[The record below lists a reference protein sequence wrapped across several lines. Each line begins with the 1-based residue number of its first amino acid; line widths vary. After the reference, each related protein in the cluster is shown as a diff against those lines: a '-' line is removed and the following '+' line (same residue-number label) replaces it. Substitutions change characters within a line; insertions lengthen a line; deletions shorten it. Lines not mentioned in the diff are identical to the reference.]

1 MAQVNRV
8 GEPRAALPTLLSAPA
23 SYAYRDGRP
32 GLVWDTQVQQLVEP
46 NADERERA
54 MGFTTGVTA
63 VPSISEASRRQVL
76 GQVMDLN
83 CLTWIVSLGMAQQR
97 RLRTAHVIARPLVS
111 VLPSGMSEAPAGGE
125 EAVVQH
131 PWRTWNISKEREEL
145 AAHASGGVFCVDDVP
160 SGGEGGSVASPE
172 VVA

>member
-1 MAQVNRV
+1 MDFA
-8 GEPRAALPTLLSAPA
+8 
-23 SYAYRDGRP
+23 
-32 GLVWDTQVQQLVEP
+32 
-46 NADERERA
+46 
-54 MGFTTGVTA
+54 TGVTA

-83 CLTWIVSLGMAQQR
+83 CLTWIVSLGMAEQGC
-97 RLRTAHVIARPLVS
+97 LRTAHVIAQPLVS
-111 VLPSGMSEAPAGGE
+111 VLPSGMSKAPVGGK

-145 AAHASGGVFCVDDVP
+145 AAHANGGVFCADGVP
-160 SGGEGGSVASPE
+160 LGGEGGLVASPK